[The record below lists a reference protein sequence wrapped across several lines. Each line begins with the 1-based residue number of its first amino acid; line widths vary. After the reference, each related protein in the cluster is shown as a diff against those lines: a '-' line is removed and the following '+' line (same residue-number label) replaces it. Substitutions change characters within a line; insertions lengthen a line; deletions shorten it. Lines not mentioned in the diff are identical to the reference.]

1 MLSRQRAGLAHAVLM
16 HSISGAIGDAYWA
29 LVTTVCLRMLGYTDL
44 ESEGETWFSE
54 HKGTLLSNAADLRY
68 GKANVTPLAQA
79 AGGHD
84 LLAHGSSNG
93 EIEPF
98 WEA

>member
-1 MLSRQRAGLAHAVLM
+1 MGNKLVQVLVPPWQAG
-16 HSISGAIGDAYWA
+16 GALFDCPRFRECFSS
-29 LVTTVCLRMLGYTDL
+29 VFPHDL